1 MELHQILYSSL
12 AKRAYTDQELREM
25 AQDFAARNR
34 QLEITGLLTME
45 RRAFVQV
52 IEGPKEAVLGL
63 YAGIR
68 RDPRHDHVLTL
79 IEHPVAERE
88 FPDWSME
95 YSAPEAAP
103 ADPAAGKRDAAPASD
118 LQLAHG
124 LLIAL
129 RNELRRTS
137 IQRA

>member
-1 MELHQILYSSL
+1 
-12 AKRAYTDQELREM
+12 M

-68 RDPRHDHVLTL
+68 RDPRHDHVFTL
-79 IEHPVAERE
+79 IEHPIAERE

-103 ADPAAGKRDAAPASD
+103 ADPAAGKRDATPASD

-124 LLIAL
+124 LLVAL